1 MSDEIR
7 FSPEFYKTMKTIAGG
22 VKGIKLPLND
32 PLNNLPLFESIVHQH
47 DYIKNIELPPNP
59 TYDLIEKQKEANG
72 LLLSKIVENTSVLKE
87 LVEINR
93 ETKLNTEELTYVMRA
108 ILEVAKADNKKE
120 SDTLF
125 ANALK
130 VINDSGEAAGNM
142 ASLTS
147 VLMGIYT
154 TVNTII

>member
-1 MSDEIR
+1 MSDKHDFI
-7 FSPEFYKTMKTIAGG
+7 PEFGKVMEDIAENF
-22 VKGIKLPLND
+22 KGIKFPVND
-32 PLNNLPLFESIVHQH
+32 PLDDPTLAQRIIHQQNFLE
-47 DYIKNIELPPNP
+47 DMEIPRNP
-59 TYDLIEKQKEANG
+59 TFDLIEKQEEANG
-72 LLLSKIVENTSVLKE
+72 LLNKIVENTSVLKE

-93 ETKLNTEELTYVMRA
+93 ETQLNTEELTYVMRA

-120 SDTLF
+120 ADSLF
-125 ANALK
+125 TRALK

-147 VLMGIYT
+147 LLMGIYT

>member
-1 MSDEIR
+1 MSDEIG
-7 FSPEFYKTMKTIAGG
+7 FSPEFNKVMGKIAGEFKG
-22 VKGIKLPLND
+22 MEFPVKD
-32 PLNNLPLFESIVHQH
+32 PLINLPRYESIVHKH
-47 DYIKNIELPPNP
+47 DFLKDIEIPRNP
-59 TYDLIEKQKEANG
+59 TFDLIEKQEEANE
-72 LLLSKIVENTSVLKE
+72 LLNKIVENTSVLKE

-93 ETKLNTEELTYVMRA
+93 ETQLNTEELTYVMRA

-120 SDTLF
+120 ADTLF
-125 ANALK
+125 AKALK

-147 VLMGIYT
+147 LLMGIYT